1 MEKFGLFDLI
11 DKFNS
16 ASSGKSDFFKTRP
29 DEKSERKKSAAGE
42 SALKEPDISAPP
54 QYMMS
59 AKMAAYMKRH
69 DELVAQIPK
78 RTVKRGRKPKS
89 AQ

>member
-16 ASSGKSDFFKTRP
+16 ASSGKSDFSKTQP
-29 DEKSERKKSAAGE
+29 KAQTEPKKSAD
-42 SALKEPDISAPP
+42 SSVLKEPDVSAPP

-59 AKMAAYMKRH
+59 AKMTAYMKRH
-69 DELVAQIPK
+69 EELLAQIPK
-78 RTVKRGRKPKS
+78 KSVRRGRKPKS